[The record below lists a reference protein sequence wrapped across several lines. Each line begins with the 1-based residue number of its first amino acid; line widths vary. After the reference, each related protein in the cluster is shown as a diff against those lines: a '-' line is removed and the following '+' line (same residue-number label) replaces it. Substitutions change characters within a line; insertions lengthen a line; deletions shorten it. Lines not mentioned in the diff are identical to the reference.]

1 MKKLARAI
9 VKMRRL
15 ILIAAVLLLIPAA
28 VGAIATPINYD
39 ILSYLPQELDS
50 RVGQLLLETDFHL
63 ASTNMITVEGMPT
76 NELLAMK
83 AEIDEVPDVLNT
95 FWLSDVLDPA
105 VPTEMLP
112 ADVQQFMFGKNDST
126 ILIVQLGGSSVS
138 EETMQAVAQIK
149 KILRKDCFFGGISV
163 ILSDTKELVMGEMPW
178 YVLCAVGGC
187 LLVLFLSLES
197 WLTPFLFMLGLLFPL
212 VYNFGTNIFLGQVCF
227 ITASLAAVLQLG
239 VTMDFSIFLLHRYDE
254 EKKLCASNE
263 EAMENAICK
272 TMSSITASSLTTIAG
287 FLALCAMQLTLGAD
301 LGIVMAKGVALGV
314 ICTIVILPSLILFF
328 DKWVEKYRHRTF
340 MPKLTHL
347 SHFVSKHPMP
357 VVVVFVLL
365 MIPFGLAQSKTD
377 IYYNIFAA
385 LPQDMPGIVGTN
397 KLGEDFGMM
406 TNHFILVREELTASQ
421 MSALCDEI
429 KEVDGITQVVS
440 LDSITGPGF
449 ETELLPDELMNIVQ
463 NGGYKLILANGRY
476 KSGSDALNAQVDELV
491 RLVKEADPEGLVTGE
506 GAMMKDLVEIADED
520 FKNVNIWSIAA
531 VLVIIALSFRSLS
544 VPVLLVAS
552 IEAAIA
558 INMGIP
564 YFIDDSLPFIASI
577 VIGTIQLGATVDYSI
592 LMTTR
597 YREERLALRSPKAA
611 AQQALEHCS
620 QSILTSGLT
629 FFAATFGV
637 AAISKVELLESI
649 CMLISRGALISM
661 VVILLV
667 LPFFKVSAARSILV
681 SCGAAAVL
689 AVWEQGR
696 PLAEVAWSCVA
707 GYVVEQ
713 PELTGILSGGGLLS
727 MVNGMCIVL
736 LSYASSGILN
746 GAELL
751 EPVKAR
757 LERMARRTG
766 LYVTTA
772 AVSVASA
779 ALLCNQSIALVLTGQ
794 MMGESFRRSGKD
806 GADLIIRVP
815 RGTLVRD
822 AESGEI
828 MQDMSTSEP
837 FTLCRGGRGGWGNSH
852 FATPTRQVPRFAKAV
867 PNGIKFDPF

>member
-50 RVGQLLLETDFHL
+50 RVGQLLLETDYHL

-149 KILRKDCFFGGISV
+149 KILRKNCFFGGISV

-227 ITASLAAVLQLG
+227 ITVSLAAVLQLG

-314 ICTIVILPSLILFF
+314 ICTIVILPALILTF
-328 DKWVEKYRHRTF
+328 DQQVEKYKHRTIV
-340 MPKLTHL
+340 PKLTKL
-347 SHFVSKHPMP
+347 SYFVSKHAMP
-357 VVVVFVLL
+357 IVAVFLVLL
-365 MIPFGLAQSKTD
+365 VPFVVAQQKTEV
-377 IYYNIFAA
+377 YYTLFDS
-385 LPQDMPGIVGTN
+385 LPQDLTGIVGTN
-397 KLGEDFGMM
+397 KLGEDFGM
-406 TNHFILVREELTASQ
+406 TTSHFILVDEDLTATQVSD
-421 MSALCDEI
+421 LCDEL
-429 KEVDGITQVVS
+429 KDVDGITQVVS

-449 ETELLPDELMNIVQ
+449 QTELLPDSVTEILQ
-463 NGGYKLILANGRY
+463 SGGYKLILANSSY
-476 KSGSDALNAQVDELV
+476 KTGTDAINNQLTEMNDLIKAVDPNGV
-491 RLVKEADPEGLVTGE
+491 ITGE
-506 GAMMKDLVEIADED
+506 GAMTKDLIEVADVD
-520 FKNVNIWSIAA
+520 FKNVNVWSIMAVAA
-531 VLVIIALSFRSLS
+531 IILISFRSLS
-544 VPVLLVAS
+544 IPVLLVAS
-552 IEAAIA
+552 IEAAIS

-564 YFIDDSLPFIASI
+564 YFTGTQLPFIASI

-597 YREERLALRSPKAA
+597 YREERLALRSPKAS

-637 AAISKVELLESI
+637 AVISKVELLKSI

-667 LPFFKVSAARSILV
+667 LPAGLMLLDGLICRTTYHWLNAPNAAK
-681 SCGAAAVL
+681 
-689 AVWEQGR
+689 E
-696 PLAEVAWSCVA
+696 
-707 GYVVEQ
+707 
-713 PELTGILSGGGLLS
+713 
-727 MVNGMCIVL
+727 
-736 LSYASSGILN
+736 
-746 GAELL
+746 
-751 EPVKAR
+751 
-757 LERMARRTG
+757 
-766 LYVTTA
+766 
-772 AVSVASA
+772 
-779 ALLCNQSIALVLTGQ
+779 
-794 MMGESFRRSGKD
+794 
-806 GADLIIRVP
+806 
-815 RGTLVRD
+815 
-822 AESGEI
+822 
-828 MQDMSTSEP
+828 
-837 FTLCRGGRGGWGNSH
+837 
-852 FATPTRQVPRFAKAV
+852 
-867 PNGIKFDPF
+867 

>member
-50 RVGQLLLETDFHL
+50 RVGQLLLETDYHL

-149 KILRKDCFFGGISV
+149 KILRKNCFFGGISV

-227 ITASLAAVLQLG
+227 ITVSLAAVLQLG

-314 ICTIVILPSLILFF
+314 ICTVVVLPALILSF
-328 DKWVEKYRHRTF
+328 DRLVEKYKHRTII
-340 MPKLTHL
+340 PKLTKL
-347 SHFVSKHPMP
+347 SYFVSSHSAPI
-357 VVVVFVLL
+357 VAIFILVLV
-365 MIPFGLAQSKTD
+365 PFIVAQSKTEV
-377 IYYNIFAA
+377 YYTLFDS
-385 LPQDMPGIVGTN
+385 LPQDLVGIVGTN
-397 KLGEDFGMM
+397 KLGEDFGM
-406 TNHFILVREELTASQ
+406 TTSHFILVHDDLTATQVSD
-421 MSALCDEI
+421 LCDEI
-429 KEVDGITQVVS
+429 NDVDGITQVVS

-449 ETELLPDELMNIVQ
+449 DTSLVPDSVLEILQ
-463 NGGYKLILANGRY
+463 SGGYKLILANSSY
-476 KSGSDALNAQVDELV
+476 KTGTDAINDQLDQMI
-491 RLVKEADPEGLVTGE
+491 RLIKAVDPEGVITGE
-506 GAMMKDLVEIADED
+506 GAMTKDLIEVADVD
-520 FKNVNIWSIAA
+520 FKNVNVWSILA
-531 VLVIIALSFRSLS
+531 VLAIIAISFKSIS
-544 VPVLLVAS
+544 IPVLLVAS

-564 YFIDDSLPFIASI
+564 YFTGTELPFIASI

-597 YREERLALRSPKAA
+597 YHEERAFGRTPKEA
-611 AQQALEHCS
+611 AQQSLEHCS

-629 FFAATFGV
+629 FFAATVGV
-637 AAISKVELLESI
+637 AAISKMELLKSI
-649 CMLISRGALISM
+649 CLLISRGALISM
-661 VVILLV
+661 AVILVV
-667 LPFFKVSAARSILV
+667 LP
-681 SCGAAAVL
+681 
-689 AVWEQGR
+689 
-696 PLAEVAWSCVA
+696 
-707 GYVVEQ
+707 
-713 PELTGILSGGGLLS
+713 
-727 MVNGMCIVL
+727 
-736 LSYASSGILN
+736 
-746 GAELL
+746 
-751 EPVKAR
+751 
-757 LERMARRTG
+757 
-766 LYVTTA
+766 
-772 AVSVASA
+772 A
-779 ALLCNQSIALVLTGQ
+779 ALMLC
-794 MMGESFRRSGKD
+794 D
-806 GADLIIRVP
+806 WIIRHTTLKWMVP
-815 RGTLVRD
+815 
-822 AESGEI
+822 ESANAKK
-828 MQDMSTSEP
+828 SE
-837 FTLCRGGRGGWGNSH
+837 
-852 FATPTRQVPRFAKAV
+852 KE
-867 PNGIKFDPF
+867 